1 MASKVREQLRIIP
14 SPGFDG
20 LPFRGLT
27 IPDLVKDGPQPVEVL
42 DAKVRV
48 FDLSDTKQLAE
59 YEAICDKVAKGLF
72 LMSREE
78 MEWVPENKNW
88 MVMIRF
94 LPRYA
99 EEAGK
104 HLNRLKFDS
113 ERGYVT

>member
-1 MASKVREQLRIIP
+1 MASKAKEQLKVIP
-14 SPGFDG
+14 SPGFEG

-27 IPDLVKDGPQPVEVL
+27 IPDLVKDGPQPIEVL
-42 DAKVRV
+42 DAKVRI
-48 FDLSDTKQLAE
+48 FDLSDPIQLAE
-59 YEAICDKVAKGLF
+59 SEAIYDKIAKGLF
-72 LMSREE
+72 LLSREE

-88 MVMIRF
+88 MLFLRF